1 MKCYALTQKLLPL
14 YLKQNRLTMDNRI
27 FKVLY
32 AVFMAVV
39 AVTVV
44 VFMIIH
50 LKSGQAGQYSKLMTA
65 CYVLILIW
73 ALSRCYTLIKN
84 LRR

>member
-14 YLKQNRLTMDNRI
+14 CLKQNTSVMNNRI

-32 AVFMAVV
+32 AVFMAAV
-39 AVTVV
+39 AVAVV
-44 VFMIIH
+44 VFTIIH
-50 LKSGQAGQYSKLMTA
+50 LKSGQAGQYAGLITA
-65 CYVLILIW
+65 GYVLILIW
-73 ALSRCYTLIKN
+73 AVYRCYNLIKN

>member
-14 YLKQNRLTMDNRI
+14 YHKQNRSTMDNRI

-65 CYVLILIW
+65 GYVLILIW

>member
-14 YLKQNRLTMDNRI
+14 YLKQNRSIMDNRI

-65 CYVLILIW
+65 GYVLILVW

>member
-1 MKCYALTQKLLPL
+1 
-14 YLKQNRLTMDNRI
+14 MDNRI

-39 AVTVV
+39 AVAVV

-50 LKSGQAGQYSKLMTA
+50 LKSGQYSKLMTA
-65 CYVLILIW
+65 GYVLILIW

>member
-14 YLKQNRLTMDNRI
+14 CLKQNRSTMDNRI

-65 CYVLILIW
+65 GYVLILVW

>member
-1 MKCYALTQKLLPL
+1 MKCYALTQKLLSL
-14 YLKQNRLTMDNRI
+14 YLKQNRSTMDNRI

-65 CYVLILIW
+65 GYVLILVW

>member
-1 MKCYALTQKLLPL
+1 MLRTNSKIITFMPQT
-14 YLKQNRLTMDNRI
+14 NNLTMGNKI

-32 AVFMAVV
+32 AALMVV
-39 AVTVV
+39 IAIAVV
-44 VFMIIH
+44 VFMVIH

-65 CYVLILIW
+65 GYVLILVW

>member
-14 YLKQNRLTMDNRI
+14 YLKQNRSTMDNRI
-27 FKVLY
+27 LKVLY

-65 CYVLILIW
+65 GYVLILVW

>member
-1 MKCYALTQKLLPL
+1 
-14 YLKQNRLTMDNRI
+14 MDNRI

>member
-14 YLKQNRLTMDNRI
+14 YLKQNRLTMDNRT

-65 CYVLILIW
+65 GYVLILVW

>member
-1 MKCYALTQKLLPL
+1 MSRTSSKIITFMPQT
-14 YLKQNRLTMDNRI
+14 NHSTMENKM

-32 AVFMAVV
+32 AVFMAVI
-39 AVTVV
+39 AIAVV

-50 LKSGQAGQYSKLMTA
+50 LKSGQAGQYSKLVTA
-65 CYVLILIW
+65 GYVLIFIW
-73 ALSRCYTLIKN
+73 ALYRCYTLIRN

>member
-14 YLKQNRLTMDNRI
+14 YLKQNRSIMDNRI

-65 CYVLILIW
+65 GYVLILIW

>member
-1 MKCYALTQKLLPL
+1 MLRTNSKIITFIPQT
-14 YLKQNRLTMDNRI
+14 NNLTMGNKI

-32 AVFMAVV
+32 AALMVVV

-65 CYVLILIW
+65 GYVLILVW

>member
-14 YLKQNRLTMDNRI
+14 YLKQNRSTMDNRI

-32 AVFMAVV
+32 AVFMALV
-39 AVTVV
+39 AVAVV

-65 CYVLILIW
+65 GYVLILVW

>member
-1 MKCYALTQKLLPL
+1 MKCYTLTQKLLPL
-14 YLKQNRLTMDNRI
+14 YLKQNRSTMDNRI

-65 CYVLILIW
+65 GYVLILIW

>member
-1 MKCYALTQKLLPL
+1 MKCYKLTHTLLPL
-14 YLKQNRLTMDNRI
+14 YLKQNRSTMDDRI

-65 CYVLILIW
+65 GYVLILLW

>member
-1 MKCYALTQKLLPL
+1 MENK
-14 YLKQNRLTMDNRI
+14 M

-32 AVFMAVV
+32 AVFMAVI
-39 AVTVV
+39 AIAVV

-50 LKSGQAGQYSKLMTA
+50 LKSGQAGQYSKLVTA
-65 CYVLILIW
+65 GYVLIFIW
-73 ALSRCYTLIKN
+73 ALYRCYTLIRN

>member
-1 MKCYALTQKLLPL
+1 MKCYALTQNLLPL
-14 YLKQNRLTMDNRI
+14 YLKQNRSTMDNRI

-65 CYVLILIW
+65 GYVLIPIW
-73 ALSRCYTLIKN
+73 ALSRRYTLIKH

>member
-1 MKCYALTQKLLPL
+1 
-14 YLKQNRLTMDNRI
+14 MDNRI

-50 LKSGQAGQYSKLMTA
+50 LKSGLAGQYSKLMTA
-65 CYVLILIW
+65 GYVLILVW

>member
-14 YLKQNRLTMDNRI
+14 CHKPIRLTMDNRI

-39 AVTVV
+39 AVAVV

-50 LKSGQAGQYSKLMTA
+50 LKSGQTGQYSKLMTA
-65 CYVLILIW
+65 GYVLILIW
-73 ALSRCYTLIKN
+73 AAYRCYRLIKE
-84 LRR
+84 LRC